1 MNDKR
6 VSENITNSIIS
17 MVTKMGLD
25 TIAEGVEKVD
35 QLKILQELNCKTVQG
50 FLRGKPMSQ
59 AAIEEYLS
67 GNINALDHIKE

>member
-1 MNDKR
+1 
-6 VSENITNSIIS
+6 

-35 QLKILQELNCKTVQG
+35 QLLILRELNCKTVQG

-59 AAIEEYLS
+59 EVIEEYLG
-67 GNINALDHIKE
+67 GNKDALDRIRE